1 MPLISKK
8 SVWLSV
14 CCITF
19 LLVAFY
25 GNGVCSESGPVV
37 SKTLVLTSRECN
49 RMQPEIFHALTDAGR
64 NLKNGQMVKFE
75 FTVFNP
81 YFSKSALGGDYVSKQ
96 MAILHL
102 LRQSVPAVVEMKYKS
117 SPASNLKSQLLKFI
131 TDNPD
136 SLLGQANKQIFQI
149 MDKYD
154 FLIIEST
161 AETVIHPIFY
171 NPDVLNVEVGYA
183 TEEDIVDTLY
193 GLFFLNAAIKQ
204 KKPMIGFCHGAQLT
218 YLYAGGGL
226 GRNVDYTPY
235 EYVVLKNVHYPR
247 KNPYGGDI
255 EIWTIDNLLNAR
267 NLDDRSEY
275 QLIKY
280 PLPETFKK
288 ALNITDDSFINKDF
302 NHTLAMTDP
311 LPKQIEVLS
320 YHPLS
325 ALPNHAYKHE
335 VSHEELAKITKEH
348 PEVNTKS
355 IEKFKSHMT
364 VRNIVDAFR
373 YKTALVF
380 QYHPQYTYHDLDTS
394 MVFQYIIK
402 ALILPNYR
410 HS

>member
-1 MPLISKK
+1 MCLTSKK

-25 GNGVCSESGPVV
+25 GNGFCSESGPVV
-37 SKTLVLTSRECN
+37 IKTLVLPSRECN

-64 NLKNGQMVKFE
+64 HLKDGPMVKFK

-81 YFSKSALGGDYVSKQ
+81 YLSKSARVNDYVSKQ

-102 LRQSVPAVVEMKYKS
+102 LKQSIATVVQMKHKIPS
-117 SPASNLKSQLLKFI
+117 ASNLKSQLLKFI
-131 TDNPD
+131 RDNPD

-149 MDKYD
+149 MGKYD

-171 NPDVLNVEVGYA
+171 NPAVLNVEVGYA
-183 TEEDIVDTLY
+183 TKEDIVDTLY
-193 GLFFLNAAIKQ
+193 GLLFLNAAIKQ
-204 KKPMIGFCHGAQLT
+204 RKPVIGFCHGAQLT
-218 YLYAGGGL
+218 YLYAEGGL

-235 EYVVLKNVHYPR
+235 EYAVLKNAHYPR
-247 KNPYGGDI
+247 KSPYGGDI

-280 PLPETFKK
+280 PLPEAFKK

-311 LPKQIEVLS
+311 IPKQIEVLS

-325 ALPNHAYKHE
+325 ALPNHAYKQE
-335 VSHEELAKITKEH
+335 VTHKELAGITKEH
-348 PEVNTKS
+348 PEVNKKS

-373 YKTALVF
+373 YKTALMF

-410 HS
+410 HP

>member
-1 MPLISKK
+1 M
-8 SVWLSV
+8 
-14 CCITF
+14 
-19 LLVAFY
+19 
-25 GNGVCSESGPVV
+25 
-37 SKTLVLTSRECN
+37 
-49 RMQPEIFHALTDAGR
+49 
-64 NLKNGQMVKFE
+64 
-75 FTVFNP
+75 
-81 YFSKSALGGDYVSKQ
+81 
-96 MAILHL
+96 
-102 LRQSVPAVVEMKYKS
+102 
-117 SPASNLKSQLLKFI
+117 
-131 TDNPD
+131 
-136 SLLGQANKQIFQI
+136 
-149 MDKYD
+149 
-154 FLIIEST
+154 
-161 AETVIHPIFY
+161 
-171 NPDVLNVEVGYA
+171 EVGYA
-183 TEEDIVDTLY
+183 TEEDMVDTLY
-193 GLFFLNAAIKQ
+193 WLFFLNAVIKQ

-235 EYVVLKNVHYPR
+235 EYVVLKNVDYPR

-380 QYHPQYTYHDLDTS
+380 QYHLQYTYHDLDTS

-410 HS
+410 DS

>member
-1 MPLISKK
+1 M
-8 SVWLSV
+8 
-14 CCITF
+14 
-19 LLVAFY
+19 
-25 GNGVCSESGPVV
+25 
-37 SKTLVLTSRECN
+37 
-49 RMQPEIFHALTDAGR
+49 
-64 NLKNGQMVKFE
+64 
-75 FTVFNP
+75 
-81 YFSKSALGGDYVSKQ
+81 
-96 MAILHL
+96 
-102 LRQSVPAVVEMKYKS
+102 
-117 SPASNLKSQLLKFI
+117 
-131 TDNPD
+131 
-136 SLLGQANKQIFQI
+136 
-149 MDKYD
+149 
-154 FLIIEST
+154 
-161 AETVIHPIFY
+161 
-171 NPDVLNVEVGYA
+171 EVGYA

-302 NHTLAMTDP
+302 NHTLAMKDP

>member
-154 FLIIEST
+154 VLIIEST

-183 TEEDIVDTLY
+183 TEEDMVDTLY
-193 GLFFLNAAIKQ
+193 WLFFLNAVIKQ

-380 QYHPQYTYHDLDTS
+380 QYHLQYTYHDLDTS

-410 HS
+410 DS

>member
-37 SKTLVLTSRECN
+37 IKTLVLPSRECN

-64 NLKNGQMVKFE
+64 NLKNGPMVKFE

-161 AETVIHPIFY
+161 AETVIHP
-171 NPDVLNVEVGYA
+171 
-183 TEEDIVDTLY
+183 
-193 GLFFLNAAIKQ
+193 
-204 KKPMIGFCHGAQLT
+204 H
-218 YLYAGGGL
+218 
-226 GRNVDYTPY
+226 
-235 EYVVLKNVHYPR
+235 
-247 KNPYGGDI
+247 
-255 EIWTIDNLLNAR
+255 LL
-267 NLDDRSEY
+267 
-275 QLIKY
+275 
-280 PLPETFKK
+280 
-288 ALNITDDSFINKDF
+288 
-302 NHTLAMTDP
+302 
-311 LPKQIEVLS
+311 
-320 YHPLS
+320 
-325 ALPNHAYKHE
+325 
-335 VSHEELAKITKEH
+335 
-348 PEVNTKS
+348 
-355 IEKFKSHMT
+355 
-364 VRNIVDAFR
+364 
-373 YKTALVF
+373 
-380 QYHPQYTYHDLDTS
+380 
-394 MVFQYIIK
+394 
-402 ALILPNYR
+402 
-410 HS
+410 